1 MSKSEDTTAAA
12 RAILQ
17 SVHRAAVTSGREGF
31 GIIAVNVRP
40 GDPIK
45 GNLPAILIAWTA
57 GPVWGELKLEF
68 KRLPMHVIP
77 AGKPCGHWIRVNGTA
92 VTPAGLPIM
101 PKLSALLSDI
111 ANAAANRAD
120 MELPMGAH
128 YCAAA
133 E

>member
-68 KRLPMHVIP
+68 KRLPMPLVP
-77 AGKPCGHWIRVNGTA
+77 AHGLGGHWIRVNGTA
-92 VTPAGLPIM
+92 VTPAGLPLM
-101 PKLSALLSDI
+101 PKLSDLLSDI

>member
-17 SVHRAAVTSGREGF
+17 SVHRAAVTSGMEGF

-45 GNLPAILIAWTA
+45 GNFPAIMIAWTA

-68 KRLPMHVIP
+68 KRLPMPLVAAH
-77 AGKPCGHWIRVNGTA
+77 KPCGHWIRVNGTA
-92 VTPAGLPIM
+92 CTPAGFPMLPA
-101 PKLSALLSDI
+101 LAALLSDI
-111 ANAAANRAD
+111 AAAAANRAD
-120 MELPMGAH
+120 IELPIGAH

>member
-45 GNLPAILIAWTA
+45 GNLPAIMIAWTA

-68 KRLPMHVIP
+68 KRLPMPLVP
-77 AGKPCGHWIRVNGTA
+77 AHGQGGHWIRVNGTA
-92 VTPAGLPIM
+92 VTPAGLPLM

-120 MELPMGAH
+120 CELPMGAH
-128 YCAAA
+128 YCASA

>member
-12 RAILQ
+12 RLIL
-17 SVHRAAVTSGREGF
+17 SSARAACAADGEGF

-57 GPVWGELKLEF
+57 GPVWGELKLQF
-68 KRLPMHVIP
+68 KRLPMPLVP
-77 AGKPCGHWIRVNGTA
+77 AHKQGGHWFRVNGTA

-101 PKLSALLSDI
+101 PKLAALLSDI

-120 MELPMGAH
+120 IELPMGAN